1 MLKTGKTIPAWFTY
15 PEVHDI
21 LKCAYPPRN
30 KQGFTIVI
38 SGTSDNLSMIAAAMA
53 TCLNQGGE
61 RQPTIIGDLKD
72 IDYISFVASNV
83 SKNGGAVII
92 PMNVKSKDLG
102 CEKVRRAV
110 EEANGGFILVSVN
123 QNETEFNGKADIC
136 ISDKA
141 SISQIVGEVILE
153 LEKEAFIGSR

>member
-1 MLKTGKTIPAWFTY
+1 MLKTGKTIPSWFTY
-15 PEVHDI
+15 PEVQDI
-21 LKCAYPPRN
+21 LRCAYPPRN

-61 RQPTIIGDLKD
+61 RQTTLVGNLKD

-92 PMNVKSKDLG
+92 PMNVPSTHDD

-110 EEANGGFILVSVN
+110 EEANGGFVLVAVN
-123 QNETEFNGKADIC
+123 QNETELNGKADIC
-136 ISDKA
+136 ISAKA
-141 SISQIVGEVILE
+141 AISQIVGEVILE